1 MKNLVNISKTFAL
14 AAVLTVTVA
23 TGTAFSGN
31 NYSHPIPKDNEVL
44 MTVGTAS
51 QPSLPKRMNVLVWNL
66 HKGADDSFPTDFTD
80 LAYGKDLVLAQEMLL
95 NPFMEKIFAAFP
107 MNIYTTATSFFLGKE
122 LYRTGVATS
131 SQVKPVYES
140 YIRTQILEPV
150 VNSPKVTLLTQYP
163 IKGTDKKLTVL
174 NIHGINFVDVPSFKK
189 EITRIF
195 DVMKTISGP
204 MIFAGDFN
212 TWNDERLKI
221 LKDLSA
227 HLKMKGANFF
237 PDNRMR
243 FNGRPLDHFLY
254 TEDLRVLEAKVEG
267 FYQGSDHKPLEVVL
281 EYSPLPAKNIAKHP

>member
-14 AAVLTVTVA
+14 SAVLTVTFA
-23 TGTAFSGN
+23 TTSAFGGN

-51 QPSLPKRMNVLVWNL
+51 QPALPKKMNVLVWNL
-66 HKGADDSFPTDFTD
+66 HKGADESFPTDFTD

-95 NPFMEKIFAAFP
+95 NPFMERVFGAFP
-107 MNIYTTATSFFLGKE
+107 TNIYTTATSFFLGKE

-131 SQVKPVYES
+131 AQVKPAYES

-195 DVMKTISGP
+195 DVMRTISGP

-212 TWNDERLKI
+212 TWNDERLAI
-221 LKDLSA
+221 LKELSTK
-227 HLKMKGANFF
+227 LKMRAANFF

-254 TEDLRVLEAKVEG
+254 TEDIRIHEAKVEG
-267 FYQGSDHKPLEVVL
+267 FYQGSDHKPLELVI
-281 EYSPLPAKNIAKHP
+281 EYSPSISRNPS